1 VNYYLTATPSGVES
15 IAYNFHMPILATKV
29 GHFPETVIPGYNGY
43 LAEPENIQSMAD
55 TMEYFLNHPI
65 DRKNVSDIASKL
77 SWENYA
83 KAIMN

>member
-1 VNYYLTATPSGVES
+1 
-15 IAYNFHMPILATKV
+15 MPILATKV

-55 TMEYFLNHPI
+55 IMEHFLYNPI
-65 DRKNVSDIASKL
+65 DRNNVAEIASKL

-83 KAIMN
+83 NAILK